1 MRRLVIALAL
11 AVAGLATTAGGA
23 AAHSLVRSGGG
34 LVSYTSADAT
44 SLNTLVVRQ
53 SGSRVEFRDETVD
66 AGMDPGSCTP
76 GDVDSAGYIVQTF
89 CPLAGVSRIRIDLAD
104 REDRATVEL
113 GVPVT
118 LLGGTGADGLTG
130 GAGAD
135 EITGGE
141 GNDRV
146 AGGAGDDTISGDQG
160 ADTLDGGDGAD
171 RILARDGEPDT
182 VTCGPG
188 ADTVDADGADAI
200 AGDCE
205 TVTRTATAPPAATAD
220 DGRPPTLDAGAP
232 TLQRG
237 RVVRVYATMSKPG
250 TLAASGFLA
259 AAGVRLPLE
268 RARPARV
275 TVAGAGA
282 ALTYRLSGRNWRAA
296 RRALRRGKRVTV
308 RLTVVATDR
317 AGRSARR
324 KAPSVRLVRGAR
336 AGASI
341 ATQARHPEPGDVD
354 GDEVRD
360 EVDNCPNDRNGS
372 QVDTDGD
379 GPGDACDSDDDND
392 GVPDT
397 ADNCRVVANPGQ
409 EDTDGD
415 GYGDA
420 CPPVDDD
427 GDGVV
432 NSDDN
437 CDLAANPDQADLD
450 GDDKGDACD
459 RDRDGDRFDDQ
470 YDNCPTVYNLEPND
484 VDGNGQIDDQLD
496 GDGDGIGT
504 ACDPDESV
512 IGPAPPAPPSPPG
525 PAVADRVR
533 PGLTV
538 SVGRRYRMAEIRAGL
553 VVRLRCSEACA
564 STAELTVSRR
574 DARRLRLGR
583 SRVLAGGS
591 ARLGGSGTTYA
602 FVRFRKAARRALA
615 RRVRVRA
622 TLTATAVDPSGNRSV
637 ATRRMQLRR

>member
-1 MRRLVIALAL
+1 
-11 AVAGLATTAGGA
+11 
-23 AAHSLVRSGGG
+23 
-34 LVSYTSADAT
+34 
-44 SLNTLVVRQ
+44 
-53 SGSRVEFRDETVD
+53 
-66 AGMDPGSCTP
+66 
-76 GDVDSAGYIVQTF
+76 
-89 CPLAGVSRIRIDLAD
+89 
-104 REDRATVEL
+104 
-113 GVPVT
+113 
-118 LLGGTGADGLTG
+118 
-130 GAGAD
+130 
-135 EITGGE
+135 
-141 GNDRV
+141 
-146 AGGAGDDTISGDQG
+146 
-160 ADTLDGGDGAD
+160 
-171 RILARDGEPDT
+171 
-182 VTCGPG
+182 
-188 ADTVDADGADAI
+188 
-200 AGDCE
+200 
-205 TVTRTATAPPAATAD
+205 
-220 DGRPPTLDAGAP
+220 
-232 TLQRG
+232 
-237 RVVRVYATMSKPG
+237 
-250 TLAASGFLA
+250 
-259 AAGVRLPLE
+259 
-268 RARPARV
+268 
-275 TVAGAGA
+275 
-282 ALTYRLSGRNWRAA
+282 
-296 RRALRRGKRVTV
+296 
-308 RLTVVATDR
+308 
-317 AGRSARR
+317 
-324 KAPSVRLVRGAR
+324 
-336 AGASI
+336 
-341 ATQARHPEPGDVD
+341 
-354 GDEVRD
+354 
-360 EVDNCPNDRNGS
+360 
-372 QVDTDGD
+372 VDTDGD

-392 GVPDT
+392 GVPD
-397 ADNCRVVANPGQ
+397 AAPDNCRVVANPGQ

-470 YDNCPTVYNLEPND
+470 YDNCPTVYNIEPND

-496 GDGDGIGT
+496 GDGDGVGT

-538 SVGRRYRMAEIRAGL
+538 SVGRRYRLAEIRAGL

-637 ATRRMQLRR
+637 ATRRVQLRR